1 MSDII
6 VKNISPKTYEQLKY
20 SAIRHRRSLEHEI
33 IVRLERTLSPPK
45 KDKATIIAEARA
57 LREKT
62 KGFVVSEEEL
72 FHAKSEG
79 RL

>member
-1 MSDII
+1 MLEIT
-6 VKNISPKTYEQLKY
+6 VKNVPPKIYEQLKY
-20 SAIRHRRSLEHEI
+20 SAIRHCRSLDHEI
-33 IVRLERTLSPPK
+33 IVRLERTLCPQK

-62 KGFVVSEEEL
+62 KGHLISEEEL